1 MPKANLMNAPQHK
14 ASLSYSGFDLGQLEK
29 FSSSVGQL
37 IPIWYDIASPGDK
50 YYMSTEMKTRT
61 QPLNSAAFTSLKE
74 HVEWFFVPIEY
85 IWKPFGNFFF
95 GINDFSSNFYSNTT
109 QLNYFP
115 FLTYGD
121 FCTQLDVLLNTVN
134 PGLDDCGYNSLYG
147 TLKLAECFGIPIH
160 EYINGNLDLTKGYFS
175 FTPLFMC
182 AYQKIWYDHYR
193 PDNWFDN
200 RPEYYNLDNY
210 VDNTYNVTPRD
221 VVQKMCRLR
230 YRPFQK
236 DFFTDVL
243 PSPLLGSSSIGAL
256 SNSQNI
262 LGQVNQW
269 LSGLTG
275 VRTAVPVNSV
285 LFPDGGYA
293 GSTVNS
299 PTTVKIDG
307 GTATSA
313 TANSQLQYALS
324 GMNPAN
330 LRSLF
335 ASEKLIE
342 ITRRAG
348 KHYDKQTLAH
358 FGVNVENKADG
369 EAIFIGSDESDI
381 VIGDVVSTTDNYDS
395 STGTGAPLGE
405 ISGKGYG
412 VNFKNG
418 KKEFTADRHGVI
430 MAIYSCEP
438 YLDYDQTGVDKL
450 NCLINSVDFYKP
462 EYADLGMQPLFGR
475 QTGLDPLDA
484 QNNTIYGWQYRY
496 SEFKRKYDR
505 VFGNLMRSMSFWTTA
520 RKSMNI
526 SPANNVLIRPNYLD
540 AIMVDPLDMMAQR
553 QPTPA
558 ELKEFD
564 DTDPLI
570 HEFYVDVKKASK
582 MSTYGLPSL

>member
-1 MPKANLMNAPQHK
+1 MPRANLMNSPSHK
-14 ASLSYSGFDLGQLEK
+14 ANLSYSGFDLGQLEK

-50 YYMSTEMKTRT
+50 YYMKTDIKTRT
-61 QPLNSAAFTSLKE
+61 QPLESAAFTSLKE
-74 HVEWFFVPIEY
+74 HVEWFFVPMEY
-85 IWKPFGNFFF
+85 IFKPFGNFFY
-95 GINDFSSNFYSNTT
+95 GINDFSSNFYTHTT
-109 QLNYFP
+109 EVNYFP

-121 FCTQLDVLLNTVN
+121 FCTALDQLWNGTVN
-134 PGLDDCGYNSLYG
+134 PVLDEGGCNSLFS
-147 TLKLAECFGIPIH
+147 TLKLCECLGIPIH
-160 EYINGNLDLTKGYFS
+160 EYINRNIDNTKGYFS
-175 FTPLFMC
+175 FTPLFFC

-200 RPEYYNLDNY
+200 RPEYYNLDSYVNQNY
-210 VDNTYNVTPRD
+210 LVTPRD
-221 VVQKMCRLR
+221 FVEKMARLR
-230 YRPFQK
+230 YRPYQK

-243 PSPLLGSSSIGAL
+243 PSPLMGSSSIGAMQ
-256 SNSQNI
+256 NSENI

-275 VRTAVPVNSV
+275 TATSIPGSATA
-285 LFPDGGYA
+285 LPSGG
-293 GSTVNS
+293 GTVADSNR
-299 PTTVKIDG
+299 PTTVSIPR
-307 GTATSA
+307 GTNVSA
-313 TANSQLQYALS
+313 TAAV
-324 GMNPAN
+324 GAMNPAN

-358 FGVNVENKADG
+358 FGIKVDNKADG
-369 EAIFIGSDESDI
+369 EAIFIGSDESEI
-381 VIGDVVSTTDNYDS
+381 VIGDVVANAATDSTDS
-395 STGTGAPLGE
+395 SGNTVSTPLGE
-405 ISGKGYG
+405 IAGKGYG
-412 VNFKNG
+412 VNYRNG
-418 KKEFTADRHGVI
+418 NKEFTADRHGVL

-438 YLDYDQTGVDKL
+438 YLDYDQVGVDKL

-540 AIMVDPLDMMAQR
+540 SIMVDEFNLMAQR

-558 ELKEFD
+558 ELAQFD
-564 DTDPLI
+564 DTDPLL
-570 HEFYVDVKKASK
+570 HECYVDVKKASK